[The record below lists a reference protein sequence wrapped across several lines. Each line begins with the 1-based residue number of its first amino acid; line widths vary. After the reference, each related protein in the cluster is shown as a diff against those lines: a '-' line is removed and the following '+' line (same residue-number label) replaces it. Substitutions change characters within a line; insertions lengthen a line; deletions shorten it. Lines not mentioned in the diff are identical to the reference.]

1 MYRQHADLK
10 IGLRMYSAGPHKSV
24 NPVLRIRVRSAHF
37 FSRGT
42 LRNSSQKKKKKKC
55 GFLREWPF
63 GVNYCEILR
72 VRESAGAP
80 PKIKTGLDTFFRFR
94 TRARDVTS
102 CYNTVL
108 GDFFKVQSTLSSRFH
123 YNRQRNDSSDGRYS
137 NPPPEVI
144 RIHRICARAQGS
156 GKGSGARCGVD
167 NH

>member
-1 MYRQHADLK
+1 MATNFIFPYKAFIGPVRRKNFHAPKKENGKVRQ
-10 IGLRMYSAGPHKSV
+10 SAG
-24 NPVLRIRVRSAHF
+24 
-37 FSRGT
+37 
-42 LRNSSQKKKKKKC
+42 
-55 GFLREWPF
+55 EWPF

-123 YNRQRNDSSDGRYS
+123 YNKQRNDSSDGRYS

-144 RIHRICARAQGS
+144 RIHHIRARAQ
-156 GKGSGARCGVD
+156 GSGARCGVD